1 MMQEQ
6 KLPRIIKIRPE
17 QDIYENVA
25 KLFDSIE
32 VPKESIGVISGKEK
46 GVTYTIAQD
55 LCKKISG
62 YKLEGP
68 FVVESATS
76 EEGSRIAQII
86 QRKKYNLVLSVG
98 GGTVEDTTKY
108 AVQLASKP
116 EKRVYFVHFATTVS
130 HDGLISPRCSI
141 KNKEFISL
149 DVSPPIGLIIPYK
162 ILQEAPYS
170 SITAA
175 IGDVIGKL
183 TAVKDWKY
191 QEPNSFKEEIASSL
205 FLQPAKNLLNLIDQ
219 MQNKNIPPG
228 SASPFYKEK
237 IIPEVV
243 DACIKC
249 GEGMIRNNSTL
260 GASGSEHDLSHATD
274 RLAPKPARHGHQ
286 VALWTSFVMYLYEE
300 LEDPV
305 ENVKWWDLLKKLEY
319 MQMPVNSLQLG
330 IEPTVMV
337 KVPEEALR
345 LRKEERGRYNGV
357 LERYVAK
364 GNTLDSVTT
373 AKILAE
379 MKIVPA

>member
-286 VALWTSFVMYLYEE
+286 VALWTSF
-300 LEDPV
+300 
-305 ENVKWWDLLKKLEY
+305 
-319 MQMPVNSLQLG
+319 
-330 IEPTVMV
+330 
-337 KVPEEALR
+337 
-345 LRKEERGRYNGV
+345 
-357 LERYVAK
+357 
-364 GNTLDSVTT
+364 
-373 AKILAE
+373 
-379 MKIVPA
+379 

>member
-1 MMQEQ
+1 MMQEPR
-6 KLPRIIKIRPE
+6 LPIIVKIKPE
-17 QDIYENVA
+17 ENIYEGITR
-25 KLFDSIE
+25 LFDKISTKD
-32 VPKESIGVISGKEK
+32 VIGVISGKEK
-46 GVTYTIAQD
+46 GTTYNIAQD
-55 LCKKISG
+55 LCKNIFS

-68 FVVESATS
+68 FPVEAATS

-86 QRKKYNLVLSVG
+86 QRKKYSLVLSVG

-116 EKRVYFVHFATTVS
+116 EERISFAHFATTVS

-141 KNKEFISL
+141 KNKEYISL
-149 DVSPPIGLIIPYK
+149 DASPPIGLIIPYK
-162 ILQEAPYS
+162 IIQEAPYS

-175 IGDVIGKL
+175 IGDVLGKF

-191 QEPNSFKEEIASSL
+191 QEPESFKKEIAYPL
-205 FLQPAKNLLNLIDQ
+205 FLDSAKTILKLINEMEDKKIPAG
-219 MQNKNIPPG
+219 PTTY
-228 SASPFYKEK
+228 YKEELIPK
-237 IIPEVV
+237 IVE
-243 DACIKC
+243 ACINC
-249 GEGMIRNNSTL
+249 GKGMIMNNSTL

-286 VALWTSFVMYLYEE
+286 VGLWTAFVMRLYEE
-300 LEDPV
+300 LNDPV
-305 ENVKWWDLLKKLEY
+305 EGVDWKTFLKKLEY

-345 LRKEERGRYNGV
+345 LRKEERRRYNGI
-357 LERYVAK
+357 LERYITK
-364 GNTLDSVTT
+364 GFQLDSVTT
-373 AKILAE
+373 AKILSE